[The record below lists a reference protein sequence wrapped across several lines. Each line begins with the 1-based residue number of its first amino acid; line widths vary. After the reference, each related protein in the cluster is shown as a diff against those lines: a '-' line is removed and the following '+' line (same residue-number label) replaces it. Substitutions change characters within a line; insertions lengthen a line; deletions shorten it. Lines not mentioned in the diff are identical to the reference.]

1 MSAARAIDVDRLR
14 RAMLRVLAPE
24 LVARMF
30 DEAAID
36 MRTSRVFTEAEIEAE
51 AHRLREK
58 RKLRGR

>member
-1 MSAARAIDVDRLR
+1 MTAARAIDVDRLR
-14 RAMLRVLAPE
+14 RAMLRVLAPD

-36 MRTSRVFTEAEIEAE
+36 TRTSRVFTEAEIEAAAQRQE
-51 AHRLREK
+51 ER